1 MQTQNQ
7 KYIKWIP
14 KKDVYTQKA
23 LKKNKADVFVPKEAR
38 KKFEVNENQEK
49 RIERDE

>member
-23 LKKNKADVFVPKEAR
+23 LKKNKADVFVNRASPAKTAETASLP
-38 KKFEVNENQEK
+38 FFSLF
-49 RIERDE
+49 